1 MIVRR
6 LFTLAAHKRGRRIR
20 AQVEGAQEDRADT
33 AHEHARA
40 ERARR
45 TSVAALAIAGNPRKR
60 RWLPTRVEVAG
71 LSGIAVALLIA
82 VIGET
87 LTF

>member
-1 MIVRR
+1 MNLVVTFSVPDVSR
-6 LFTLAAHKRGRRIR
+6 LGHVG
-20 AQVEGAQEDRADT
+20 G
-33 AHEHARA
+33 
-40 ERARR
+40 
-45 TSVAALAIAGNPRKR
+45 SVCGGLAALAIAGNPRKR
-60 RWLPTRVEVAG
+60 RWLPIRVEVAG

>member
-1 MIVRR
+1 VGGFVCGG
-6 LFTLAAHKRGRRIR
+6 L
-20 AQVEGAQEDRADT
+20 
-33 AHEHARA
+33 
-40 ERARR
+40 
-45 TSVAALAIAGNPRKR
+45 AALAIAGNPRKR
-60 RWLPTRVEVAG
+60 RWLPIRVEVAG